1 MIDRLIKLLHGAE
14 GALLAGLLATMIGV
28 AAFQVVG
35 RNLFDSGLVWGDG
48 LVRVLVLWV
57 TLLGG
62 MVASRRDEH
71 IRMDVLARFLD
82 ARWQRLLRR
91 LTSAFTVAVCA
102 LFAYHSARFVYY
114 DYQDGITAFAAVP
127 AWLCELIIPVG
138 ASVMALRYLLH
149 TVKPS

>member
-1 MIDRLIKLLHGAE
+1 MIDRLIRVVHGAE

-35 RNLFDSGLVWGDG
+35 RNVFDSGLVWGDG

-57 TLLGG
+57 TLVGG

-71 IRMDVLARFLD
+71 IRMDLIARFLKPH
-82 ARWQRLLRR
+82 WQRHVRR
-91 LTSAFTVAVCA
+91 LTSAFTVLICA

-114 DYQDGITAFAAVP
+114 DYQDGILAFAAVP
-127 AWLCELIIPVG
+127 AWVCELVIPVG

-149 TVKPS
+149 TVKPG